1 MKLDDRELLWKNFEK
16 FKVNENE
23 YDFTNAT
30 AEEMPIAIRA
40 FFLIFN
46 L

>member
-23 YDFTNAT
+23 QQKKLLMF
-30 AEEMPIAIRA
+30 IVC
-40 FFLIFN
+40 
-46 L
+46 

>member
-23 YDFTNAT
+23 QQKK
-30 AEEMPIAIRA
+30 
-40 FFLIFN
+40 FLMFIVC
-46 L
+46 

>member
-23 YDFTNAT
+23 YDLQ
-30 AEEMPIAIRA
+30 MPQQKKLLKFIVC
-40 FFLIFN
+40 
-46 L
+46 